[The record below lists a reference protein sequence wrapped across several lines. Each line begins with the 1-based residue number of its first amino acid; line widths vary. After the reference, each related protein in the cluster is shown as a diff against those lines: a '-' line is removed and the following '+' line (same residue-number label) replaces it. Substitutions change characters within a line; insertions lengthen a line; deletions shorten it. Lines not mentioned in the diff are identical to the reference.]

1 MALKHNKKRN
11 SGMIGE
17 FFSKLIAESVVSKE
31 YGKVE
36 SAKKIWSKYVRK
48 GTELQK
54 EMCLFRAVNEKQF
67 DNKQVAYGLL
77 SQVKK
82 AASKINKEKLEREK
96 TSLIREVN
104 DSFGPEFFDK
114 EVDNY
119 TSMASIQI
127 LLNYCTGG
135 YLKEGIINPAIA
147 EIEDKVINYMCRAQ
161 EPENLKSLKEVFN
174 MTNKEVDG
182 LVVNIMREKMNKKFA
197 PKLTEGQQA
206 ILQQFVFEGSTKKLS
221 ETLEALRNDTLHLI
235 NEELAT
241 HPPKAERDRLTEIEN
256 LLREDY
262 HDVSDINDT
271 TVTFYMTVSK
281 LNDEL
286 KDD

>member
-1 MALKHNKKRN
+1 MVLKHNKKRN

-31 YGKVE
+31 FDKVE
-36 SAKKIWSKYVRK
+36 KAKTIWSKYVCK

-54 EMCLFRAVNEKQF
+54 EMQLFQIVNEKQF
-67 DNKQVAYGLL
+67 ENKQVAYELL

-104 DSFGPEFFDK
+104 DCFGSEFFNK
-114 EVDNY
+114 EVVNY
-119 TSMASIQI
+119 TSLASIQI

-135 YLKEGIINPAIA
+135 YLKEGVINPAIA
-147 EIEDKVINYMCRAQ
+147 EIEDKIINYMCRNKA
-161 EPENLKSLKEVFN
+161 PENLKSLEEIFN
-174 MTNKEVDG
+174 MTNEEVDG

-197 PKLTEGQQA
+197 PRLTEGQQI
-206 ILQQFVFEGSTKKLS
+206 ILQQFVFEGSNKKLS

-235 NEELAT
+235 NEELSN
-241 HPPKAERDRLTEIEN
+241 HPPKAERDKLTEIEK

-262 HDVSDINDT
+262 HNVSEINDT
-271 TVTFYMTVSK
+271 LVTFYMTVSK

-286 KDD
+286 KDE